1 MKGGRTTARQGPDW
15 LAAFPRLADL
25 RSEDRARLVE
35 AGRPLAIAAGTVLYR
50 PGQPCSDYLMLA
62 AGRVRVQLVSEQGRE
77 IVLYRVGPGE
87 TCILTTSCLMAAR
100 DYGAEAVAETDIR
113 AIALSGGVF
122 HALLAGSA
130 AFRDFVF
137 SAYGDRMVDLIHLV
151 VDVAF
156 HRIDVRLAQHLVAD
170 IGGSAVGVVT
180 ATHQGLA
187 TELGTAREV
196 VSRQLK
202 EFERRGWVELQRGRI
217 RLRDRAP
224 LEALAGQPPV

>member
-1 MKGGRTTARQGPDW
+1 MDGQGEPDE
-15 LAAFPRLADL
+15 LAAFPRLAAL
-25 RSEDRARLVE
+25 EPEARTRLTQ
-35 AGRPLAIAAGTVLYR
+35 AARRLAISAGSVLFR

-62 AGRVRVQLVSEQGRE
+62 EGRVRVQLVSEQGRE

-100 DYGAEAVAETDIR
+100 DYGAEAVAETDVR
-113 AIALSGGVF
+113 AIVLSSAVF
-122 HALLAGSA
+122 HALLAESA

-156 HRIDVRLAQHLVAD
+156 QRIDIRLAQHLLARAD
-170 IGGSAVGVVT
+170 GSAAGVVA

-187 TELGTAREV
+187 VELGTAREV

-217 RLRDRAP
+217 VLRAHGG
-224 LEALAGQPPV
+224 LEALARQAH